1 MDTNKEKKENEI
13 KENINSSSIHELQ
26 NARRKMRQRNIYEKL
41 NKIKEENN
49 DTVKKDVIQIPEND
63 KEKITREE
71 KLEQKNKVKEQEEKK
86 ETKKSNNKKIEKKLK
101 KEKNKK
107 QKLKTKKQWKKSR
120 ITKSIIIL
128 ILITIIT
135 SMSLFMYK
143 VCLNGGGLKGI
154 IAATVGQTPTKL
166 ENLGPINILV
176 LGTNEGNT
184 DTIIVASYN
193 PKTQEASMLSIPRD
207 TFVGNN
213 VNTAPASEKIN
224 AMLNIQGIDS
234 MLKKVENITGLKIPY
249 YLIVTTDNIG
259 KLVDLVGEIDFDVP
273 IDMNYHDTSQD
284 LVIELKKG
292 LQKIDGKK
300 SEMLLR
306 FRHNDDGTTYP
317 SEYGSE
323 DLGRMRTQ
331 KDFIKALINQ
341 SIKKF
346 DISKI
351 YSIIGNAD
359 QFVKTNLKFKDYK
372 DYVPYIIE
380 MNAENIKTAQVE
392 GHGILTNYYFF
403 IPDYNRL
410 DEIIFDL
417 FVFSD
422 DERKND
428 PSSFKVKRNIN
439 QIVSKNESSTVEHK
453 ENVETPKKPPI
464 QNKPQTPEEK
474 TPENNKPTE
483 KPEEKNPTVN
493 PETKPN
499 PNPETPPV
507 QEKDPDKNNKTN

>member
-1 MDTNKEKKENEI
+1 MDTNKEKKENKM
-13 KENINSSSIHELQ
+13 KESINSSSIHELQ

-41 NKIKEENN
+41 NKIKEDDNKP
-49 DTVKKDVIQIPEND
+49 VKKELLETI
-63 KEKITREE
+63 KKEE
-71 KLEQKNKVKEQEEKK
+71 KLEQKNKIKEQKLKK
-86 ETKKSNNKKIEKKLK
+86 EINKEINKENNKKKDTKPKE
-101 KEKNKK
+101 EKNKK

-128 ILITIIT
+128 ILIIIIV

-224 AMLNIQGIDS
+224 AMLNIQGIDP

-317 SEYGSE
+317 PEYGSE

-380 MNAENIKTAQVE
+380 MHAENIKTAQVE
-392 GHGILTNYYFF
+392 GHGVLTNYYFF

-439 QIVSKNESSTVEHK
+439 QIVSKNESPTVEHK

-493 PETKPN
+493 PEPKPN